1 MQSLRKA
8 QAQAEEDQ
16 YKEFHFFFSFLVLQ
30 YAYLQSI
37 PKWKPA
43 KFRRFNLLHKILI
56 SQMASSNVRAWKT
69 QLENM
74 YNVFGLQNLRHKCC
88 AQS

>member
-1 MQSLRKA
+1 MHKSTHFAVETGSMQSLRKA

-37 PKWKPA
+37 PK
-43 KFRRFNLLHKILI
+43 
-56 SQMASSNVRAWKT
+56 
-69 QLENM
+69 
-74 YNVFGLQNLRHKCC
+74 
-88 AQS
+88 